1 MKYAHKLRVSFCLLA
16 MFIGMIILAHGQT
29 NQQHVIVSY
38 VTAGTQPI
46 PDPNLI
52 THINYAFG
60 HVSEDFKAVKIDNPD
75 RLKQISALKKQH
87 PGLKVL
93 LSIGGWGS
101 GRFSE
106 MAANEQYRLAFAKD
120 CKRVVDDFNLDGI
133 DIDWEYPTSAEANI
147 SASEHDYDNFTLLMQ
162 EIRNQVSSN
171 KLLTLASIADAQF
184 IDFKAIEPLVDFVN
198 IMMYDV
204 GKPPYHHASL
214 YRSSLS
220 GRVTCVEALQAHLD
234 AGMPKNKLVLGLPFY
249 GRGDKKAVPDF
260 VLFKDLGT
268 LKGFTEKWDDQAKV
282 PYLVD
287 AQGQYVL
294 TYENQ
299 QSLAL
304 KCEFIKQSGILGAMY
319 WEFAGDNQEQ
329 ELSHLLYNGL
339 NGAAQ

>member
-1 MKYAHKLRVSFCLLA
+1 
-16 MFIGMIILAHGQT
+16 
-29 NQQHVIVSY
+29 
-38 VTAGTQPI
+38 
-46 PDPNLI
+46 
-52 THINYAFG
+52 
-60 HVSEDFKAVKIDNPD
+60 
-75 RLKQISALKKQH
+75 
-87 PGLKVL
+87 
-93 LSIGGWGS
+93 
-101 GRFSE
+101 
-106 MAANEQYRLAFAKD
+106 
-120 CKRVVDDFNLDGI
+120 
-133 DIDWEYPTSAEANI
+133 YPTSAEANI
-147 SASEHDYDNFTLLMQ
+147 SASENDYDNFTLLMQ
-162 EIRNQVSSN
+162 EIRNQISTN

-214 YRSSLS
+214 YRSPLS
-220 GRVTCVEALQAHLD
+220 GRVTCVEALQEHLD

-268 LKGFTEKWDDQAKV
+268 LSGFTEKWDDQAKV

-299 QSLAL
+299 RSLAL

-329 ELSHLLYNGL
+329 ELSYLLYNGL
-339 NGAAQ
+339 NGAPQ

>member
-1 MKYAHKLRVSFCLLA
+1 MRCSTNRCVKWGYLL
-16 MFIGMIILAHGQT
+16 ILLGMINLTFGQ
-29 NQQHVIVSY
+29 NPKKRIIVAY
-38 VTAGTQPI
+38 VTAGTQAI

-60 HVSEDFKAVKIDNPD
+60 HVSDDFKSVRIDNPD
-75 RLKQISALKKQH
+75 RLLKISSLKKLH
-87 PGLKVL
+87 PELKVL

-106 MAANEQYRLAFAKD
+106 MAANEQYRLDFAKD
-120 CKRVVDDFNLDGI
+120 CKRVVASYNLDGI
-133 DIDWEYPTSAEANI
+133 DIDWEYPTSAEADI
-147 SASEHDYDNFTLLMQ
+147 SASEDDYENFTLLMQ
-162 EIRNQVSSN
+162 DIREQISDT
-171 KLLTLASIADAQF
+171 KLLTLASIADAKF
-184 IDFKAIEPLVDFVN
+184 IDFKAIEPVVDFVN

-214 YRSSLS
+214 FRSSLS
-220 GRVTCVEALQAHLD
+220 GRVTCVEAVKAHLD

-249 GRGDKKAVPDF
+249 GRGDKESVPDF

-268 LKGFTEKWDDQAKV
+268 LTGFVEKWDDQAKV

-287 AQGQYVL
+287 AEGRYVL

-299 QSLAL
+299 KSLSL
-304 KCEFIKQSGILGAMY
+304 KCEFIKQSDLLGAMY

-329 ELSHLLYNGL
+329 ELSHLLYDGL
-339 NGAAQ
+339 NK